1 MVISQFPLFLLFLSP
16 SILLSTTLTR
26 LQRASYKAHSW
37 VLQYIFI
44 YMKIRPIYCLEDYI
58 PGFILFIFYII
69 TYSTFCVNY
78 LFLYFWYVTTLIA
91 RKLLLFLSTLKI
103 VYLKTLTQ
111 VLFAW
116 MTFTITKVVVS
127 YSSLVSLLN
136 LTLGYFFQYFS
147 LILVLLVGSDSLLFM
162 VMINKDYFELF
173 TTYSL

>member
-1 MVISQFPLFLLFLSP
+1 
-16 SILLSTTLTR
+16 
-26 LQRASYKAHSW
+26 
-37 VLQYIFI
+37 
-44 YMKIRPIYCLEDYI
+44 MKIRPIYCLEDYI

-78 LFLYFWYVTTLIA
+78 LFLYFSYVTTLIA

-162 VMINKDYFELF
+162 AMINKDYFELF